1 MPTIIE
7 FCISGLGAISVSGLA
22 MMHTWLIA
30 RMETT
35 NEEVRAEK
43 ERSFCNLFF
52 LLSLLFVVDE
62 RFL

>member
-1 MPTIIE
+1 MSTIIE

-35 NEEVRAEK
+35 NEEVNGVGWLEGGP
-43 ERSFCNLFF
+43 L
-52 LLSLLFVVDE
+52 
-62 RFL
+62 